1 MGTSK
6 NLSNYTDVRSALGTH
21 SSMFTEQ
28 VLVWIPVAVILLR
41 KVLQG
46 ILDLSR
52 SVQQLFLHRF
62 LLRAR
67 FHINNST
74 KHQKL
79 IFFHTNFF

>member
-6 NLSNYTDVRSALGTH
+6 NLSNYTNVGAALGTH
-21 SSMFTEQ
+21 SSIFTEQ
-28 VLVWIPVAVILLR
+28 VLVWVPTPVILLR
-41 KVLQG
+41 QSLQG

-52 SVQQLFLHRF
+52 SVQQLFLPRF

-74 KHQKL
+74 KHEK
-79 IFFHTNFF
+79 